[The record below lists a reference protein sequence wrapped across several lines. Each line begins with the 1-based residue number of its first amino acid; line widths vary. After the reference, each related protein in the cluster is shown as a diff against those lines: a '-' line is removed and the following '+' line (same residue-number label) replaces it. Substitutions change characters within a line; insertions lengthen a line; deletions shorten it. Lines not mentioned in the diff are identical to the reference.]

1 VPEINPSALQNFMD
15 DEGLRLT
22 DLSEKSTVS
31 ISFLSEL
38 RSGSKSE
45 ASEATIKKLA
55 DALNVRPRSLMAP
68 PKDGSE
74 AVSS

>member
-1 VPEINPSALQNFMD
+1 MD

-22 DLSEKSTVS
+22 DLSVRSTVS

-38 RSGSKSE
+38 RSGSKTE
-45 ASEATIKKLA
+45 ASAATIKKLA

-68 PKDGSE
+68 PKDDSE
-74 AVSS
+74 SVSS